1 MTDKFSLSVEYMPDY
16 SISSYANKAG
26 IEEQGILYTDNSFDC
41 LKTSTPTACPVVSS
55 QYQRTTMSNSR
66 SSPHSL
72 TYPSDGSPETPLS
85 FLTSCCTSPTPAP
98 LTMVLSNSTS
108 TSTAT
113 ATATTVA
120 SGPGQGQGP
129 AAITSAS
136 ISASNSTSTSIFSNS
151 SSSSTSSSSS
161 SSSSSSLPLCF
172 SSQLLPCSPT
182 SNASPSPHAHA
193 HRPSF
198 SLVETSLS
206 LPNSFFPEF
215 FQYSKETYEQSTGFS
230 RKKRRCIPSNSPSQL
245 VLEMTNNE
253 WDFQENKSTG
263 HNTETPSTCAISNAE
278 LRRQI
283 HIQSEQKRRAQIK
296 DGFEDLRN
304 ELPACVN
311 KKMSKVALL
320 HRTVQHI
327 QHLKSMQM
335 AILAELESLMAENE
349 QLRKFRESMLQ
360 KQALEKMY
368 QINTL

>member
-1 MTDKFSLSVEYMPDY
+1 MTDKFALSAEYMSDY
-16 SISSYANKAG
+16 SIPSYANKTEVEG
-26 IEEQGILYTDNSFDC
+26 QGMLYPDNSFEC
-41 LKTSTPTACPVVSS
+41 LKTNTPTVCPTA
-55 QYQRTTMSNSR
+55 QYHRTSLPNTR
-66 SSPHSL
+66 TSPHPLS
-72 TYPSDGSPETPLS
+72 YPSDSSPETPLS

-98 LTMVLSNSTS
+98 LTMVLSNPT
-108 TSTAT
+108 
-113 ATATTVA
+113 
-120 SGPGQGQGP
+120 
-129 AAITSAS
+129 
-136 ISASNSTSTSIFSNS
+136 
-151 SSSSTSSSSS
+151 
-161 SSSSSSLPLCF
+161 SLPIGF

-182 SNASPSPHAHA
+182 SNASPSPHVQ
-193 HRPSF
+193 RPSF
-198 SLVETSLS
+198 SLGDSIN

-215 FQYSKETYEQSTGFS
+215 FQYSKETYEQSTGFQ
-230 RKKRRCIPSNSPSQL
+230 RKKRRCHPSNSPSQL
-245 VLEMTNNE
+245 ALEMSKNE
-253 WDFQENKSTG
+253 WDPQENKAINSSIDPP
-263 HNTETPSTCAISNAE
+263 NSCALSNAE